1 MFYSR
6 IKCFIRELN
15 VLFGNWIVVFANKML
30 YSRIKFYI
38 RELNSFIRELNGLFA
53 N

>member
-15 VLFGNWIVVFANKML
+15 VLFPNEMF
-30 YSRIKFYI
+30 YSRIK
-38 RELNSFIRELNGLFA
+38 SFIRELIVLFM